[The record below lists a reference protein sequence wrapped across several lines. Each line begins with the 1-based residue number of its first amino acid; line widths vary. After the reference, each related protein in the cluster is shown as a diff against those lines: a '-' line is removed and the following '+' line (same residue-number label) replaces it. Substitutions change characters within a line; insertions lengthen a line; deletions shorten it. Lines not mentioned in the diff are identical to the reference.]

1 MSTPISLVAP
11 ASPEKGSPDR
21 GSPGG
26 IARALLEVAPH
37 MTSALLEQIS
47 EATLGPCEDPC
58 WGWSS
63 SSIVLGFEWLAKNAG
78 GKTRRT
84 AESSFRK
91 RDHQRAAQRAGFE
104 LCVLHS
110 ELGQVRAVWGR
121 ARRFL
126 STMFSPWTVWLSEES
141 LSDVPPTGLREV
153 HLRALL
159 DKAIRFGGVPRTLL

>member
-1 MSTPISLVAP
+1 
-11 ASPEKGSPDR
+11 
-21 GSPGG
+21 
-26 IARALLEVAPH
+26 
-37 MTSALLEQIS
+37 MTSALLEQVG

-63 SSIVLGFEWLAKNAG
+63 SSVILGFEWLAQNAG

-91 RDHQRAAQRAGFE
+91 RNHQRAAQRAGFE
-104 LCVLHS
+104 LCVLHPEPGLRSERGSDPLSLGLS

-126 STMFSPWTVWLSEES
+126 STMFSPWTVWLSEENLS
-141 LSDVPPTGLREV
+141 LDAAPTGLREV